1 MRSGLALLLLAALAA
16 LGTSAPEPQ
25 WPGPKR
31 DGFLLPTGWRLVP
44 TGIQVPLPDT
54 LPMTLVL
61 HPDGKQLFILSAGY
75 TQPSVL
81 ILDPEQPG
89 REGGVTRV
97 GLSHAWLGLV
107 IHPEGDGF
115 YVTEGNA
122 GTVREFSFT
131 ESEIKPEREFKL
143 FEGVTNP
150 LARGRQRWN
159 PNHFLG
165 DAALHPDGKRLY
177 VADMQAGLVYELDL
191 DKGRDKGPD
200 EGPDKEPD
208 KGPDKG
214 PDKEPDKG
222 PDKEKVARQIRVGAH
237 PYRLLVSSDGTRLY
251 VSNWGSSNISVI
263 EVATGRVQAT
273 FASGAHPSDM
283 LLAPRGRLYVAC
295 SNTNEVYVHDTD
307 TGAVRE
313 RIWVALH
320 PKAPPGSTPNALAM
334 APDGSRLYV
343 ANADNNVLAVITP
356 GAIESRVEGFIPT
369 GWYPT
374 AVQVSPN
381 GRRLFVANGKGQGSR
396 ANPGGPQPDRLRT
409 PQTEYTP
416 RIQRGSLS
424 IINVP
429 DAAQLKILTR
439 RALAA
444 SPYHDGLLETAPGP
458 GTVIPTQPGGATPIR
473 HVIYIIKED
482 RTYDQ
487 VFGDIPEGNGDP
499 SLVLFGETVTPNH
512 HRLARQF
519 VLLDNFYASADVSAD
534 GHNWSMGA
542 LANDYVQKL
551 WPATSAGRRALYD
564 YQGPDPTSRPP
575 GGYLWD
581 AARKAAVSFR
591 LYGEWTENPEDPRQ
605 PVRPRVKELE
615 DHVAPSY
622 RNFDLNY
629 SDRRRA
635 EEWLREFREFE
646 KNGNL
651 PQLQIVRLPND
662 HTAGTRPGAWT
673 PRAMVADNDMALGR
687 IVEAVTRSRY
697 WKETAIFVLE
707 DDAQNGPDHV
717 DSHRSIALVISPY
730 AKRGA
735 VDSTMYSTV
744 SVLRTIELI
753 LGLPPLTQHDAAA
766 TPMFA
771 AFTDKPDFRSYTAV
785 KPEVNLNE
793 RNPPEAPGP
802 AASARMDFSD
812 VNLMDDQQMS
822 AILSP
827 AIKANVLMP
836 APLRSASPSL
846 LTPKTGDTHR

>member
-1 MRSGLALLLLAALAA
+1 MALLLLAALAV
-16 LGTSAPEPQ
+16 LQTSAPEPQ
-25 WPGPKR
+25 WPGPKPE
-31 DGFLLPTGWRLVP
+31 GFLLFNGWRLAP

-61 HPDGKQLFILSAGY
+61 HPDGKQLFVLSAGY

-81 ILDPEQPG
+81 ILDPAQPG

-107 IHPEGDGF
+107 IHPEGDSF
-115 YVTEGNA
+115 YVPEGNA
-122 GTVREFSFT
+122 GTVREFSLT
-131 ESEIKPEREFKL
+131 DGEIKPEREFKL
-143 FEGVTNP
+143 FEGVANP

-165 DAALHPDGKRLY
+165 DAVLHPDGERLY
-177 VADMQAGLVYELDL
+177 VADMQAGVVYELNL
-191 DKGRDKGPD
+191 DKG
-200 EGPDKEPD
+200 
-208 KGPDKG
+208 
-214 PDKEPDKG
+214 
-222 PDKEKVARQIRVGAH
+222 KVTRQIRVGAH
-237 PYRLLVSSDGTRLY
+237 PYRVLVSSDGTRLY

-263 EVATGRVQAT
+263 EAATASVLAT

-295 SNTNEVYVHDTD
+295 ANTNEVYVHDTE

-313 RIWVALH
+313 RISVALH
-320 PKAPPGSTPNALAM
+320 PKSPPGSTPNALAL

-343 ANADNNVLAVITP
+343 ANADNNVVAVITP
-356 GAIESRVEGFIPT
+356 GAVESRVEGFIPT

-374 AVQVSPN
+374 AVQVSAD
-381 GRRLFVANGKGQGSR
+381 GRRLFVANGKGQGSLT
-396 ANPGGPQPDRLRT
+396 NPGGPQPDRPMT

-424 IINVP
+424 IIDVP
-429 DAAQLKILTR
+429 DEAQLKILTR

-444 SPYHDGLLETAPGP
+444 SPYRDELLETAPGP
-458 GTVIPTQPGGATPIR
+458 GTVIPTRPGGPTPIR
-473 HVIYIIKED
+473 HVIYIIKEN

-487 VFGDIPEGNGDP
+487 LFGDMPEGNGDP
-499 SLVLFGETVTPNH
+499 SLVLFGEKVTPNQ

-519 VLLDNFYASADVSAD
+519 VLFDNFYATADVSAD

-551 WPATSAGRRALYD
+551 WPATSAGRRAVYD
-564 YQGPDPTSRPP
+564 YQGQDPTSRPP

-581 AARKAAVSFR
+581 AALKAGVSFR
-591 LYGEWTENPEDPRQ
+591 VYGEWTENPEDPKQ

-615 DHVAPSY
+615 GHVAPFY
-622 RNFDLNY
+622 RNFDVNY
-629 SDRRRA
+629 SDRQRA

-646 KNGNL
+646 KRGNL

-673 PRAMVADNDMALGR
+673 PRAMVADNDLALGR
-687 IVEAVTRSRY
+687 IVEAVTHSSY
-697 WKETAIFVLE
+697 WKDTAIFVLE

-730 AKRGA
+730 ARRGV
-735 VDSTMYSTV
+735 VDSTLYSTV
-744 SVLRTIELI
+744 SMLRTMELI
-753 LGLPPLTQHDAAA
+753 LGLPPLTQYDAAA
-766 TPMFA
+766 TPMYA
-771 AFTDKPDFRSYTAV
+771 AFTEKPDFRPYTAV
-785 KPEVNLNE
+785 KPQVDLNK
-793 RNPPEAPGP
+793 RNAADTPDA

-812 VNLMDDQQMS
+812 VDRINDHELN
-822 AILSP
+822 AILWR
-827 AIKANVLMP
+827 AIKGDVPMP
-836 APLRSASPSL
+836 SPLRSAFPSL
-846 LTPKTGDTHR
+846 LAPKTGDTHR

>member
-1 MRSGLALLLLAALAA
+1 MRSAIALLLLTALA
-16 LGTSAPEPQ
+16 LSQTTAPEPQ
-25 WPGPKR
+25 WPGLKP
-31 DGFLLPTGWRLVP
+31 DGFLLPTGWRLTP

-61 HPDGKQLFILSAGY
+61 HPDGKRLFVLSAGS

-81 ILDPEQPG
+81 ILDPAQPG

-131 ESEIKPEREFKL
+131 ENEIKPKREFKL

-165 DAALHPDGKRLY
+165 DAALHPDGRRLY
-177 VADMQAGLVYELDL
+177 VADMQAGLVYELNL
-191 DKGRDKGPD
+191 DKGRDKEPNKEPNKGLD
-200 EGPDKEPD
+200 KGLDKEPD
-208 KGPDKG
+208 KGPD
-214 PDKEPDKG
+214 E
-222 PDKEKVARQIRVGAH
+222 EEVARQIRVGAH
-237 PYRLLVSSDGTRLY
+237 PYRTLVSLDGTRLY

-263 EVATGRVQAT
+263 EVATGNVQTT

-295 SNTNEVYVHDTD
+295 ANTNEVYVHDAD

-313 RIWVALH
+313 RISVALH
-320 PKAPPGSTPNALAM
+320 PKSPPGSTPNALAL

-343 ANADNNVLAVITP
+343 ANADNNVLAVIAP

-396 ANPGGPQPDRLRT
+396 ANPGGPQPDRLWT

-458 GTVIPTQPGGATPIR
+458 GTVIPTQPGGPTPIR
-473 HVIYIIKED
+473 HVIYIIKEN

-487 VFGDIPEGNGDP
+487 LFGDIPEGNGDP
-499 SLVLFGETVTPNH
+499 SLVLFDETVTPNH

-542 LANDYVQKL
+542 LASDYVQKL
-551 WPATSAGRRALYD
+551 WPTTYAGRRAPYD
-564 YQGPDPTSRPP
+564 YQGQDSTSRPP

-581 AARKAAVSFR
+581 AARKAGVSFR
-591 LYGEWTENPEDPRQ
+591 LYGEWTENPQDPKQ

-615 DHVAPSY
+615 GHVAPYY

-629 SDRRRA
+629 SDRSRA
-635 EEWLREFREFE
+635 EQWLREFREFE
-646 KNGNL
+646 KKGNL

-662 HTAGTRPGAWT
+662 HTSGTRPGAWT
-673 PRAMVADNDMALGR
+673 PRAMVADNDLALGR

-707 DDAQNGPDHV
+707 ADAQNGPDHV
-717 DSHRSIALVISPY
+717 DSHRLIALVISPY
-730 AKRGA
+730 ARRGA

-753 LGLPPLTQHDAAA
+753 LGLPP
-766 TPMFA
+766 
-771 AFTDKPDFRSYTAV
+771 
-785 KPEVNLNE
+785 
-793 RNPPEAPGP
+793 
-802 AASARMDFSD
+802 
-812 VNLMDDQQMS
+812 
-822 AILSP
+822 
-827 AIKANVLMP
+827 
-836 APLRSASPSL
+836 
-846 LTPKTGDTHR
+846 